1 MPASQPPA
9 PAAKPNWI
17 ADGLLWLLLALAA
30 FTVPRPPTL
39 ELDAS
44 WRMTMGYAFAHGLQW
59 GKDLVF
65 TYGPLGFV
73 MGKTYWGQLFW
84 EMIAW
89 QAFQAALAATLF
101 VSEGRRL
108 AGVQRFAFFAF
119 AVLFGVV
126 YEDALEMIVIVLL
139 GWQLLRRADEDE
151 PRAGWLH
158 AALLALYGA
167 VKFTNLLLAGVA
179 VAAAV
184 VLALLHRRS
193 RVAVVNA
200 ATFAGTSVL
209 LWILCG
215 QNPLNLPAYLLSCL
229 EFSGGY
235 TDGMSIPTPDAP
247 FRTALLVAGLVA
259 AGFILQFR
267 ASPRR
272 NFTIAATLFCSA
284 FLFLNWKHGFVRADG
299 HMIGFFICALL
310 PITAFPALFGDGLR
324 RWLRW
329 LLLIPAGLLCVV
341 GIEQAL
347 PGMVRGIVGQL
358 QEQLWTRAHQLTH
371 WEQFRQGLRDQ
382 MHQQRLDHDLHFVR
396 DEVGDA
402 TIDILGFEQAI
413 ALFNKFNYRPRPVFQ
428 SYCAFSAPLAQR
440 NLDYYASPRA
450 PQYALLK
457 LQAIDN
463 HLPAMDDAR
472 LLNYFVHAYDYVLTD
487 KDWQLWRRRPD
498 APPAER
504 VAPRRLRTS
513 AVALRAPVE
522 LGELSQQSLWVTVDL
537 RPSLLGRIRGFLYK
551 QPLVFL
557 VVEDTAG
564 ATSRYRMPPDLGR
577 GGFLLNPLVE
587 NLENYLNAAGGGG
600 PVRRVAKLFVDVEGG
615 ESCFQSQAEIG
626 LFAVTPAEAGLR
638 YRQALERAKLA
649 ALGRPPTSIQS
660 YAPPSE
666 AKING
671 QPVLVA
677 HAPSRIE
684 YELPAGATTIT
695 GRFGY
700 LPAAYE
706 GDARTGGAEFRVVWS
721 DGTVEHTL
729 FSRTLDP
736 RNNPADRGLHSF
748 SASLAG
754 VTGRVFLVVDPG
766 SDNGWDWTAW
776 SGVEIR

>member
-1 MPASQPPA
+1 MSASPSPA
-9 PAAKPNWI
+9 PAAKPNLV
-17 ADGLLWLLLALAA
+17 ADILLWLLLALAA
-30 FTVPRPPTL
+30 FTVPRPPAL

-44 WRMTMGYAFAHGLQW
+44 WRMTMGYAFAQGLQW
-59 GKDLVF
+59 GTDLVF

-84 EMIAW
+84 GMIAW

-101 VSEGRRL
+101 VAEGRRL
-108 AGVQRFAFFAF
+108 AGVQRFAFFA
-119 AVLFGVV
+119 AMVLFGVV

-139 GWQLLRRADEDE
+139 GWQLLRWADEDE
-151 PRAGWLH
+151 PRAAWPH
-158 AALLALYGA
+158 TALLALYGA

-184 VLALLHRRS
+184 VLALLHRRT
-193 RVAVVNA
+193 RVALVNA
-200 ATFAGTSVL
+200 ATFAGTTLL
-209 LWILCG
+209 LWVLCG

-247 FRTALLVAGLVA
+247 FRTALIVAGLVA
-259 AGFILQFR
+259 VGFILQLV

-272 NFTIAATLFCSA
+272 KFTLAATLFCAA

-310 PITAFPALFGDGLR
+310 PITAFPALFGEGLH

-329 LLLIPAGLLCVV
+329 LLFVPAGLLCVV
-341 GIEQAL
+341 GIDQAL
-347 PGMVRGIVGQL
+347 PGMARGIVGQM
-358 QEQLWTRAHQLTH
+358 QNHLWTRAHELTH
-371 WEQFRQGLRDQ
+371 WQQFRQGLRDQ

-396 DEVGDA
+396 NEVGTA
-402 TIDILGFEQAI
+402 TLDVLGFEQAI

-450 PQYALLK
+450 PQYALVK

-504 VAPRRLRTS
+504 VAPRRLRTTS
-513 AVALRAPVE
+513 VALRAPVE
-522 LGELSQQSLWVTVDL
+522 LGELSQQPLWVTVDL

-564 ATSRYRMPPDLGR
+564 ATSRYRMPPAIGR
-577 GGFLLNPLVE
+577 GGFLLNPLIE

-600 PVRRVAKLFVDVEGG
+600 PVRRVAKLFVDVEGD
-615 ESCFQSQAEIG
+615 EFCFQSQAEIG

-660 YAPPSE
+660 YAPPAEGRIS
-666 AKING
+666 G
-671 QPVLVA
+671 QPVLVI
-677 HAPSRIE
+677 HAPSRVE
-684 YELPAGATTIT
+684 YELPAGATTIR

-729 FSRTLDP
+729 FSRFLDP
-736 RNNPADRGLHSF
+736 RENPADRGLHSF
-748 SASLAG
+748 SVPLAG
-754 VTGRVFLVVDPG
+754 VTGRIYLVIDAG

-776 SGVEIR
+776 TGVEIR